1 MDTNKQKIMNPRI
14 VVTGMGV
21 VAPNAI
27 GLKEFKQALEN
38 GTSGIRFMP
47 ELADLNFGC
56 QVAGQPSLSEALLDQ
71 YFSPLERKTI
81 QASGVLYGIIAG
93 IQAWEDAG
101 LSIPSKEEDPDWDSA
116 CIFGAGLAGA
126 KVMRD
131 SAYLIDEGK
140 TKRLGSSSVQQVM
153 SSGVSAH
160 LGGRLGLGNQVTTN
174 ASACSTGTES
184 ILLAVDRIRMGR
196 AKRVLCG
203 ACDSSG
209 PYVWA
214 GFDAMRVTNRRFNDQ
229 PEKASRPMSA
239 SARGFV
245 PGAGA
250 GAIVLETYESAQ
262 ARGAKIYAEILGGY
276 VNSGGQR
283 TGGTMTAP
291 NTQGILHCIQGAL
304 AETSIEGKDID
315 AISGHLT
322 STMFDP
328 IEVEYWCK
336 ALERWGNDFPYIYS
350 LKSMI
355 GHCLSAAG
363 AIESVAVILQLYH
376 QFLHPSLNCEDLHP
390 DIEKM
395 INSTRIPRQ
404 TSPAKLNIIAKSSFG
419 FGDVNSCVIFKK
431 M

>member
-1 MDTNKQKIMNPRI
+1 MKHRI

-27 GLKEFKQALEN
+27 GLEAFRKALEQ

-47 ELADLNFGC
+47 ELEALNFGC
-56 QVAGQPSLSEALLDQ
+56 LVAGKPPLTDDLKEQ
-71 YFSPLERKTI
+71 YFSTLERKSI
-81 QASGVLYGIIAG
+81 QASGIQYGIIAG
-93 IQAWEDAG
+93 TQAWEDAG
-101 LSIPSKEEDPDWDSA
+101 LPIPDREEEPDWESG
-116 CIFGAGLAGA
+116 CIFGAGIAGA
-126 KVMRD
+126 RIMRD

-140 TKRLGSSSVQQVM
+140 TKRLGSTSVPQVM
-153 SSGVSAH
+153 SSGISAH

-184 ILLAVDRIRMGR
+184 ILMAVDRIRAGR
-196 AKRVLCG
+196 AKRILCG

-214 GFDAMRVTNRRFNDQ
+214 GFDAMRVTNRRSNDA
-229 PEKASRPMSA
+229 PEKASRPLSA
-239 SARGFV
+239 SAKGFV

-250 GAIVLETYESAQ
+250 GALVLETYESAVE
-262 ARGAKIYAEILGGY
+262 RGAKIYGEILGGFI
-276 VNSGGQR
+276 NSGGHR
-283 TGGTMTAP
+283 NGGTMTAP
-291 NTQGILHCIQGAL
+291 NTRGIVRCIQGAMQE
-304 AETSIEGKDID
+304 ANIRANDID

-328 IEVEYWCK
+328 IEVEHWCK
-336 ALERWGNDFPYIYS
+336 ALNRWGADFPYIYS

-363 AIESVAVILQLYH
+363 AIESVAVMLQLKH

-390 DIEKM
+390 EIAKL
-395 INSTRIPRQ
+395 IPSNRVPNQ
-404 TSPAKLNIIAKSSFG
+404 TTPANLNIIAKSSFG

-431 M
+431 IN

>member
-1 MDTNKQKIMNPRI
+1 MKRI

-27 GLKEFKQALEN
+27 GLEAFRKALEE
-38 GTSGIRFMP
+38 GRSGIRFVP
-47 ELADLNFGC
+47 KLEELNFAC
-56 QVAGQPSLSEALLDQ
+56 QVAGQPELSEDLLNR
-71 YFSPLERKTI
+71 YFSALERKTI
-81 QASGVLYGIIAG
+81 QASGILYGMIAG

-101 LSIPSKEEDPDWDSA
+101 LSVPDKEEEPDWDSG
-116 CIFGAGLAGA
+116 CLFGAGLAGA
-126 KVMRD
+126 RVMRD
-131 SAYLIDEGK
+131 SAYLIDEGR

-153 SSGVSAH
+153 SSGISAH

-184 ILLAVDRIRMGR
+184 ILMAVDRIRSGR
-196 AKRVLCG
+196 AQRILCG

-214 GFDAMRVTNRRFNDQ
+214 GFDAMRVTNRRSNDR
-229 PEKASRPMSA
+229 PEAASRPMSA
-239 SARGFV
+239 TAKGFV
-245 PGAGA
+245 PGSGA
-250 GAIVLETYESAQ
+250 GALVLETYESAIE
-262 ARGAKIYAEILGGY
+262 RGAKIYGEILGGF

-283 TGGTMTAP
+283 KGGTMTAP
-291 NTQGILHCIQGAL
+291 NTQGIYRCIRGAIK
-304 AETSIEGKDID
+304 ESRIEATDID

-328 IEVEYWCK
+328 IEVAHWCK
-336 ALERWGNDFPYIYS
+336 ALDRWGRDFPYIHS

-363 AIESVAVILQLYH
+363 AIEAVAVLLQLKH

-390 DIEKM
+390 EIAEQIAPD
-395 INSTRIPRQ
+395 RIPQ
-404 TSPAKLNIIAKSSFG
+404 ETLPARLEVFAKSSFG
-419 FGDVNSCVIFKK
+419 FGDVNSCIIFKK
-431 M
+431 

>member
-1 MDTNKQKIMNPRI
+1 MNQRI

-27 GLKEFKQALEN
+27 GLEAFRKALEE
-38 GTSGIRFMP
+38 GRSGIRFMP
-47 ELADLNFGC
+47 RLEELKFGC
-56 QVAGQPSLSEALLDQ
+56 TVAGQPPLTDEMKEAF
-71 YFSPLERKTI
+71 FSPLELKSI
-81 QASGVLYGIIAG
+81 QASGIQYGIIAG
-93 IQAWEDAG
+93 TQAWEDAG
-101 LSIPSKEEDPDWDSA
+101 LTIPGKEEEPDWNSG

-126 KVMRD
+126 RIMRD
-131 SAYLIDEGK
+131 SAYLIDGGK
-140 TKRLGSSSVQQVM
+140 TKRLGSTSVPQVM
-153 SSGVSAH
+153 SSGISAH

-184 ILLAVDRIRMGR
+184 ILMAVDRIRSGR
-196 AKRVLCG
+196 AQRILCG

-214 GFDAMRVTNRRFNDQ
+214 GFDAMRVTNRRSNDA
-229 PEKASRPMSA
+229 PEKASRPLSA
-239 SARGFV
+239 SAKGFV
-245 PGAGA
+245 PGSGA
-250 GAIVLETYESAQ
+250 GALVLETYESAVE
-262 ARGAKIYAEILGGY
+262 RGAKIYGEILGGY

-283 TGGTMTAP
+283 SGGTMTAP
-291 NTQGILHCIQGAL
+291 NTQGIVRCIQGAMKE
-304 AETSIEGKDID
+304 AGITPKEID

-328 IEVEYWCK
+328 IEVEHWCK
-336 ALERWGNDFPYIYS
+336 ALNRWGADFPYIYS

-363 AIESVAVILQLYH
+363 AIESVAVMLQLKH

-390 DIEKM
+390 EVAKLIP
-395 INSTRIPRQ
+395 STCIPTQ
-404 TSPAKLNIIAKSSFG
+404 TKPAKLNIIAKSSFG

-431 M
+431 I

>member
-1 MDTNKQKIMNPRI
+1 MYPRI

-27 GLKEFKQALEN
+27 GLEAFKKALEK

-47 ELADLNFGC
+47 ELAELNFGC
-56 QVAGQPSLSEALLDQ
+56 QVAGKPDLTDDLLER

-81 QASGVLYGIIAG
+81 RASGVLYGIIAG
-93 IQAWEDAG
+93 IMAWEDAG
-101 LSIPSKEEDPDWDSA
+101 LMIPSKEEPPDWDA
-116 CIFGAGLAGA
+116 GCIFGAGLAGA
-126 KVMRD
+126 RVMRD

-184 ILLAVDRIRMGR
+184 ILMAVDRLRMGK
-196 AKRVLCG
+196 AKRILCG

-214 GFDAMRVTNRRFNDQ
+214 GFDAMRVTNRRANDQ

-239 SARGFV
+239 SAKGFV

-250 GAIVLETYESAQ
+250 GALVLETYETAIQ
-262 ARGAKIYAEILGGY
+262 RGAKIYGEILGGY

-291 NTQGILHCIQGAL
+291 NTQGILHCIKGAL
-304 AETSIEGKDID
+304 ADTDTKASDID

-328 IEVEYWCK
+328 IEVEYWAK
-336 ALERWGNDFPYIYS
+336 ALERKGEDFPFIYS

-363 AIESVAVILQLYH
+363 AIESVGVLLQLHH

-395 INSTRIPRQ
+395 IKPDRIPKQ
-404 TSPAKLNIIAKSSFG
+404 ALTTELNIIAKSSFG

-431 M
+431 Y

>member
-1 MDTNKQKIMNPRI
+1 MSQRV

-27 GLKEFKQALEN
+27 GLEVFRDALEQ
-38 GTSGIRFMP
+38 GVSGIRFLP
-47 ELADLNFGC
+47 ELEKLNFGC
-56 QVAGQPSLSEALLDQ
+56 QVAGQPQLTEALLDL
-71 YFSPLERKTI
+71 YFSPLERKTMR
-81 QASGVLYGIIAG
+81 ASGLIYGIIAG
-93 IQAWEDAG
+93 MQAWEDAG
-101 LSIPSKEEDPDWDSA
+101 LSVPEKEDEPDWDA
-116 CIFGAGLAGA
+116 GCIFGAGLAGA
-126 KVMRD
+126 EVMRD
-131 SAYLIDEGK
+131 SAYLIDEGH
-140 TKRLGSSSVQQVM
+140 TKRLGSTAVPQVM
-153 SSGVSAH
+153 SSGISAH

-184 ILLAVDRIRMGR
+184 LLMAADRIRSGQAGR
-196 AKRVLCG
+196 MLCG

-214 GFDAMRVTNRRFNDQ
+214 GFDAMRVTNRRSNDQ

-239 SARGFV
+239 SAKGFV

-250 GAIVLETYESAQ
+250 GALVLETYESAIE
-262 ARGAKIYAEILGGY
+262 RGARIYGEVLGGFI
-276 VNSGGQR
+276 NSGGQR
-283 TGGTMTAP
+283 GGGTMTAP
-291 NTQGILHCIQGAL
+291 NINGIDHCIRGAL
-304 AETSIEGKDID
+304 KAAQVKPEEID

-328 IEVEYWCK
+328 VEIRHWLQ
-336 ALERWGNDFPYIYS
+336 ALELSGKDFPYIHS

-363 AIESVAVILQLYH
+363 AIESIAVLLQLHH

-390 DIEKM
+390 EIESM
-395 INSTRIPRQ
+395 IPSAKIPQ
-404 TSPAKLNIIAKSSFG
+404 QAIQLPLNIMAKSSFG

-431 M
+431 V

>member
-1 MDTNKQKIMNPRI
+1 MKTRI

-27 GLKEFKQALEN
+27 GLEAFRQALEK
-38 GTSGIRFMP
+38 GKSGIRFLP
-47 ELADLNFGC
+47 ELANLNFGC
-56 QVAGQPSLSEALLDQ
+56 QVAGQPELSEEMLDR

-81 QASGVLYGIIAG
+81 HASGILYGLIAG

-101 LSIPSKEEDPDWDSA
+101 LNIRDKNEEPDWDSA
-116 CIFGAGLAGA
+116 CIFGVGLAGA

-131 SAYLIDEGK
+131 SAYLIDEGMA
-140 TKRLGSSSVQQVM
+140 KRLGSSSVQQVM
-153 SSGVSAH
+153 SSGISAH

-184 ILLAVDRIRMGR
+184 ILMAVDRIRSGQ
-196 AKRVLCG
+196 AKCVLCG

-214 GFDAMRVTNRRFNDQ
+214 GFDAMRVTNRSFNDQ

-239 SARGFV
+239 SAKGFV

-250 GAIVLETYESAQ
+250 GALVMESYESAIE
-262 ARGAKIYAEILGGY
+262 RGAKIYGEILGGF

-283 TGGTMTAP
+283 MGGTMTAP
-291 NTQGILHCIQGAL
+291 NPEGILRCIQGAL
-304 AETSIEGKDID
+304 FTTGVGAEQID

-328 IEVEYWCK
+328 IEITYWSK
-336 ALERWGNDFPYIYS
+336 GLKRKGIEFPYIHS

-363 AIESVAVILQLYH
+363 AIESVAVLLQLKY

-390 DIEKM
+390 AIADLIDNEK
-395 INSTRIPRQ
+395 IPKA
-404 TSPAKLNIIAKSSFG
+404 SVSVPLEYFAKSSFG
-419 FGDVNSCVIFKK
+419 FGDVNSCVIFKRFS
-431 M
+431 

>member
-1 MDTNKQKIMNPRI
+1 MSQRV

-27 GLKEFKQALEN
+27 GLEAFKEALEK
-38 GTSGIRFMP
+38 GRSGIRFLP
-47 ELADLNFGC
+47 ELEKLNFGC
-56 QVAGQPSLSEALLDQ
+56 QVAGQPVLTEALLDR
-71 YFSPLERKTI
+71 YFTPLERKTMKATGLI
-81 QASGVLYGIIAG
+81 YGIIAG

-101 LSIPSKEEDPDWDSA
+101 LSIPEKEAEPNWSTG

-126 KVMRD
+126 EVMRD

-140 TKRLGSSSVQQVM
+140 TKRLGSTAVPQVM
-153 SSGVSAH
+153 SSGISAH

-184 ILLAVDRIRMGR
+184 ILMAAERIRSGR
-196 AKRVLCG
+196 VKKMLCG

-214 GFDAMRVTNRRFNDQ
+214 GFDAMRVTNRRSNEE

-250 GAIVLETYESAQ
+250 GALVLETYESART
-262 ARGAKIYAEILGGY
+262 RGAKIYGEILGGF

-283 TGGTMTAP
+283 AGGTMTAP
-291 NTQGILHCIQGAL
+291 NVQGIDRCIKGAL
-304 AETSIEGKDID
+304 QEAKIRPGDID

-328 IEVEYWCK
+328 IEVKHWRQTL
-336 ALERWGNDFPYIYS
+336 ALSRKDFPYIYS

-363 AIESVAVILQLYH
+363 AIESIAVLLQLQH

-390 DIEKM
+390 EIGALIPEEM
-395 INSTRIPRQ
+395 IPRQ
-404 TSPAKLNIIAKSSFG
+404 ATAAQLNIIAKSSFG

-431 M
+431 V